1 MSLIVAEVLQS
12 AEVMKAAVS
21 FLEQYMEKKDDSGK
35 GKIILA
41 TVKGDVHDIGK
52 NLVDIILSNNGY
64 KVVDLGIKVTPQ
76 ELIEA
81 IRKENPD
88 IIGLSGLLV
97 KSAQQMVVTAKD
109 LDKADISIPIMVGGA
124 ALSRKFTNMKISPE
138 YKGPVLYAKDAMD
151 GLSLANQLRT
161 DPSQFLEKK
170 EAAAPAAVAEKKQT
184 KAVIEML
191 EKRAHVP
198 KAPVFQPEDLKRHYL
213 KNIDLSYIVPYVNEQ
228 MLLGHHLGLKGK
240 VKKLLAEQH
249 PKALELKELIDE
261 LLRDGKEHGWFDPAV
276 VYQFFPAYSDGDSLH
291 ILDPVNKDSILETFV
306 FPRQEK
312 LPYRCISDYVRPK
325 GEAIMSRSLP

>member
-1 MSLIVAEVLQS
+1 
-12 AEVMKAAVS
+12 
-21 FLEQYMEKKDDSGK
+21 
-35 GKIILA
+35 
-41 TVKGDVHDIGK
+41 
-52 NLVDIILSNNGY
+52 
-64 KVVDLGIKVTPQ
+64 
-76 ELIEA
+76 
-81 IRKENPD
+81 
-88 IIGLSGLLV
+88 
-97 KSAQQMVVTAKD
+97 
-109 LDKADISIPIMVGGA
+109 
-124 ALSRKFTNMKISPE
+124 
-138 YKGPVLYAKDAMD
+138 
-151 GLSLANQLRT
+151 
-161 DPSQFLEKK
+161 
-170 EAAAPAAVAEKKQT
+170 
-184 KAVIEML
+184 ML

-325 GEAIMSRSLP
+325 GELDYVSFFAVTAGRHVRAAANRFKEEGDYLKSHAVQALALELAEGLAERTHQVIRDRWGFLMHPTSRWNSVFRRNTKGSAIPSDTRPVRILKIRKSFSGSSSPKASAFT